1 MSNRNGD
8 KARHNRLRKQKI
20 HRRAAAAALE
30 TKAESRKKVSNKPA
44 KAASK

>member
-20 HRRAAAAALE
+20 RRRRAFAALRE
-30 TKAESRKKVSNKPA
+30 KSATEKPPRKSAKSVTK
-44 KAASK
+44 